1 MYYLSGKITDTLVI
15 YGRGAPVVPDNGNLP
30 EAIILNEYP
39 VDMLVP
45 DYIGNARSGG
55 ICTPLNC
62 IKTFLILFEQIQKG
76 CLATNYYQKQKIR
89 LKYRRVIFVGRSF
102 GGTYVPLLPRYNPQ
116 ITDLAVIFPAIDN
129 PSCGSVP
136 GEESNQDFMNA
147 MLHDGYRYLYR
158 GICDQ
163 IWQDHL
169 EGKDD
174 LLPAMN
180 IKYLQNSRIFIG
192 HGKKDRVI
200 HFSKS
205 EKYFQLLQEKLEKNQ
220 STLVLYPK
228 GGHENQTAID
238 ALRDCLKWFLIN

>member
-1 MYYLSGKITDTLVI
+1 MYYRSGKMTDTLVI
-15 YGRGAPVVPDNGNLP
+15 YGRGAPVAPDNGNLP
-30 EAIILNEYP
+30 EAVVLNEYS

-45 DYIGNARSGG
+45 DYIGNGRSGG
-55 ICTPLNC
+55 RFMPLNC

-76 CLATNYYQKQKIR
+76 CIATNYYQKQKFR
-89 LKYRRVIFVGRSF
+89 LKYRRIIFVGRSF

-129 PSCGSVP
+129 PSCGSIP

-147 MLHDGYRYLYR
+147 MLQDGYRYLYR
-158 GICDQ
+158 GIGSQ

-180 IKYLQNSRIFIG
+180 IKYLKYCRIFIG
-192 HGKKDRVI
+192 HGKKDTLI
-200 HFSKS
+200 HYSKS
-205 EKYFQLLQEKLEKNQ
+205 AKYFQLLQAKLKKDQ
-220 STLVLYPK
+220 STLVLYPQS
-228 GGHENQTAID
+228 GHDNQTAID
-238 ALRDCLKWFLIN
+238 ALRDCLDWFKVN